1 MEVEYGVKLTDVCT
15 PEDPDE
21 PILCTL
27 RNEETGKLE
36 YITCKYLIGAD
47 GAHSFVRRSMAVT
60 VEGET
65 PNMVWGIIDA
75 QVKTDFKSIEQSK

>member
-1 MEVEYGVKLTDVCT
+1 MEYGVRLTDVFA

-27 RNEETGKLE
+27 RHEETGESE

-47 GAHSFVRRSMAVT
+47 GAHSFVRRSMAIT
-60 VEGET
+60 AEGET

-75 QVKTDFKSIEQSK
+75 KLKTDFKAIEQSK